1 MARGA
6 DSLKNILVL
15 TGNDYLA
22 LALLRGLATKG
33 ERATVAG
40 IGGGWLKLSRHCVD
54 YVKVAGS
61 LDELSRPSTDIINVL
76 TRLVRERGISV
87 IVPVDV
93 ASEYCAALLK
103 PLLPE
108 VGFFPSA
115 EPETLALLDC
125 KWTFYEFLLA
135 QGLPAPR
142 TWRIDS
148 IDEGRRLP
156 LPLVIKPLA
165 GPGGRGVSVVRDAA
179 RLEARLSAGIPVLAQ
194 EFLEGE
200 DVDISFLA
208 DRGRLVSWAVQTLDS
223 DHVYHYIDDER
234 VVAIARRIAEA
245 TRYSGLAHVD
255 MRYEGMSR
263 GSIKVI
269 ECNPHFEGCLQCTY
283 GLDVDFIGRG
293 LALAAGESVAA
304 ATEGP
309 IGTTAG
315 LYWTAKSM
323 FSGRFSVSK
332 GTRGY
337 LSQKLGDP
345 LPEFFNGISK
355 LLGARD

>member
-1 MARGA
+1 MT
-6 DSLKNILVL
+6 NILVL

-22 LALLRGLATKG
+22 LALLRGLGTKG
-33 ERATVAG
+33 KRAVVAG
-40 IGGGWLKLSRHCVD
+40 IGGGWLRLSRHCAD
-54 YVKVAGS
+54 YVSIASS
-61 LDELSRPSTDIINVL
+61 LEDLSSPSPELVGAL
-76 TRLVRERGISV
+76 LRLIRQRGISV

-93 ASEYCAALLK
+93 AAENCAARLK
-103 PLLPE
+103 SLLPE

-142 TWRIDS
+142 TWKLQS

-156 LPLVIKPLA
+156 FPLVIKPLS
-165 GPGGRGVSVVRDAA
+165 GPGGRGVSVVREVAG
-179 RLEARLSAGIPVLAQ
+179 LEARLSEACPVLAQ

-223 DHVYHYIDDER
+223 QHVYHYIEDER
-234 VVAIARRIAEA
+234 VVSIARRIAEA
-245 TRYSGLAHVD
+245 TNYSGLAHVD
-255 MRYEGMSR
+255 MRYDGMSR

-283 GLDVDFIGRG
+283 GFDVDFIGRG
-293 LALAAGESVAA
+293 LALAAGESVAT
-304 ATEGP
+304 ATRGP
-309 IGTTAG
+309 VGSTAG
-315 LYWTAKSM
+315 LYRTVKSL
-323 FSGRFSVSK
+323 FSGQFSVSK

-345 LPEFFNGISK
+345 LPEIFNGIRK
-355 LLGARD
+355 LLGALD